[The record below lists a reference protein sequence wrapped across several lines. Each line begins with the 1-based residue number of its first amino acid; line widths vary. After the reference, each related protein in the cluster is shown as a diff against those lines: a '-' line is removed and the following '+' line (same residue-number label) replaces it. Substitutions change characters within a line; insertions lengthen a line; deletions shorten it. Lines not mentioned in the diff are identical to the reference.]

1 MDNTNPVMPRSKPLI
16 LILLALISL
25 IVVVIFYF
33 PNVRAS
39 ENVPMVQIFEP
50 DESAPFYNVIKMIS
64 PSAGLKSAVIQFIF
78 YKYYY
83 YGFPHFALSAASLVP
98 LKWANQLDNIP
109 LVFLTLRQLISLV
122 PMLLG
127 LLVLVY
133 LQDGFRTYRSIA
145 LYIFLLAIPAVVRN
159 NFWWHPDG
167 LVVLFSSLVLFFLWK
182 DNLRFG
188 WRFFLAAIINGI
200 LIATKIVGV
209 YFFLA
214 IGLTLILGLVLKK
227 ISLRKSIILG
237 VGYIGI
243 MAVSFVL
250 ANPLLFWES
259 GRTAYFTTF
268 SKQIGLLDQ
277 GYGIVYQK
285 GLAAAWSVAKNYY
298 GWAFFILTALAVAI
312 WGIIRGRQKFLSALI
327 LAWFIPLTISLIFFT
342 HFKFQYWLP
351 VVLPLISSIAVIFPE
366 KVSFDTGKRPR
377 AAIQIALI
385 LLVAAQFAQF
395 LYQDAHAYSARLH
408 RAENNAEIAFYNTAV
423 QQIGAIT
430 NGELRVYYDYRLY
443 IPATGGW
450 SVETSYE
457 LLDYNYIQ
465 NANFDVLLL
474 YEQRIRDY
482 INPNVTGID
491 PEQFAQS
498 LIFYTDA
505 YNGTVQGYQLI
516 HRDDVAL
523 IFMKDALLTH

>member
-1 MDNTNPVMPRSKPLI
+1 VEQSNPVMPRSKPLI
-16 LILLALISL
+16 WILLALISI

-64 PSAGLKSAVIQFIF
+64 PSEGLKSALIQFIF

-83 YGFPHFALSAASLVP
+83 YGFPHFALSAASLLP

-109 LVFLTLRQLISLV
+109 LVFLTLRQLISLI
-122 PMLLG
+122 PMLFG

-133 LQDGFRTYRSIA
+133 MQDGFRTYRSIA

-167 LVVLFSSLVLFFLWK
+167 LVVLFSSLVLFLLWK

-188 WRFFLAAIINGI
+188 WRFFLAAVINGI
-200 LIATKIVGV
+200 LIATKIVGI

-227 ISLRKSIILG
+227 ISLRKSIVLG
-237 VGYIGI
+237 AAYVGI
-243 MAVSFVL
+243 MAVSFVF
-250 ANPLLFWES
+250 ANPLLFWEG
-259 GRTAYFTTF
+259 GRAAYFTTF
-268 SKQIGLLDQ
+268 TKQIDLLDQ
-277 GYGIVYQK
+277 GYGIIYEK
-285 GLAAAWSVAKNYY
+285 GLAAAWSIAKNYY
-298 GWAFFILTALAVAI
+298 GWAFFILTVIAITI
-312 WGIIRGRQKFLSALI
+312 WGSIKGRQKFLYALI
-327 LAWFIPLTISLIFFT
+327 LAWFIPLTTSLIFFT

-351 VVLPLISSIAVIFPE
+351 VALPLISCVALIFPE
-366 KVSFDTGKRPR
+366 KLNFHKEKWLHAS
-377 AAIQIALI
+377 IHIALV
-385 LLVAAQFAQF
+385 LLVTAQFVQF

-408 RAENNAEIAFYNTAV
+408 RAENNAEIAFYTTAV
-423 QQIGAIT
+423 EQIGAIT
-430 NGELRVYYDYRLY
+430 NGELQVYYDYRLY

-457 LLDYNYIQ
+457 LLDYNYRC
-465 NANFDVLLL
+465 L
-474 YEQRIRDY
+474 QRHSSRLS
-482 INPNVTGID
+482 T
-491 PEQFAQS
+491 S
-498 LIFYTDA
+498 LS
-505 YNGTVQGYQLI
+505 G
-516 HRDDVAL
+516 
-523 IFMKDALLTH
+523 

>member
-1 MDNTNPVMPRSKPLI
+1 MEKSNPVMPRSKPFI
-16 LILLALISL
+16 WILLALISI

-50 DESAPFYNVIKMIS
+50 DESAPFYNVLNMIS
-64 PSAGLKSAVIQFIF
+64 PSAGLKSALIQFIF

-83 YGFPHFALSAASLVP
+83 YGFPHFALSAASLLP
-98 LKWANQLDNIP
+98 LKWANRLDNIP

-167 LVVLFSSLVLFFLWK
+167 LVVLFSSLVLFLLWK

-188 WRFFLAAIINGI
+188 WRFFLAAVINGI

-243 MAVSFVL
+243 MAVSFVF
-250 ANPLLFWES
+250 ANPLLFWEG

-268 SKQIGLLDQ
+268 TKQIDLLDQ

-285 GLAAAWSVAKNYY
+285 GLAAAWSIAKNYY
-298 GWAFFILTALAVAI
+298 GWAFFILTVIAITI
-312 WGIIRGRQKFLSALI
+312 WGIIKGRQKFLYALI

-351 VVLPLISSIAVIFPE
+351 VALPLISCVALIFPE
-366 KVSFDTGKRPR
+366 KLNFDQGKWLH
-377 AAIQIALI
+377 ASIQIALI
-385 LLVAAQFAQF
+385 VLVVSQFVQF
-395 LYQDAHAYSARLH
+395 LYQDVHAYSARLH
-408 RAENNAEIAFYNTAV
+408 RAENNAEITFYTTAV
-423 QQIGAIT
+423 EQIGAIT

-443 IPATGGW
+443 VPATGGW
-450 SVETSYE
+450 LVETSYE

-465 NANFDVLLL
+465 SANFDVLLL
-474 YEQRIRDY
+474 YDQRIRDY

-491 PEQFAQS
+491 PENFAQS

-505 YNGTVQGYQLI
+505 YNGTVQGYQLLY
-516 HRDDVAL
+516 RDDVAL
-523 IFMKDALLTH
+523 IYMKDSLLNH